1 MSRWILLIL
10 AIALSMIWGCGGK
23 KLLDTGQG
31 SGDEILFINDTPEN
45 SYRIT
50 VAGTDID
57 FTLRASTQKAVKVSV
72 GEDTPS
78 LKINME
84 RLAGSMGEARISVL
98 AKAGETVRISAQY
111 YSSNNKTVIQV
122 EVGGVLQG

>member
-1 MSRWILLIL
+1 MGKWILLIL

-23 KLLDTGQG
+23 KVVDTGQG

-78 LKINME
+78 FKINIE
-84 RLAGSMGEARISVL
+84 RLAGSMGEVRISVL
-98 AKAGETVRISAQY
+98 AKAGETVRIFAQY
-111 YSSNNKTVIQV
+111 LSTYNRTDIKV